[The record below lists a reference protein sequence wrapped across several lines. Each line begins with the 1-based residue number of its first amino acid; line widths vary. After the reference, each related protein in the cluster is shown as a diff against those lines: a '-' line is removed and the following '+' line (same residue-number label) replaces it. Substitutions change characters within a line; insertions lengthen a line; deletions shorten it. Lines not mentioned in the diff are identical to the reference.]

1 MKFSNN
7 YIHLTFKSASLIVLA
22 ISFLTLG
29 LIFTKDAFAED
40 TSANNDQRLVTIHD
54 GDKEVT
60 ILTKAGTIGDALKQ
74 AEIDVEDRDIVE
86 PATSF
91 KMIAKSYQ
99 VNVFRARPV
108 IVVDAARQVKVMT
121 AEQSPKQIAK
131 AADVTIYDEDV
142 TEFKR
147 VGNILDSGGA
157 SVQMVIDR
165 AVVFSFN
172 QYGKTFEARTQ
183 ADTVGNLLKE
193 KKITLGP
200 NDGVSPSLDT
210 FITPGMSVKVWRD
223 GKQTITQE
231 EVVARPV
238 EEIKDVDQPV
248 GSRTIREEGSDGK
261 RNATYEVEMRDGVEV
276 SRKEI
281 ASVVTV
287 APVKQ
292 VVAVGAKIMGSYT
305 TPSENESITW
315 SFLMGKGLTREQTA
329 GIMGNLMQEHHFK
342 TSGDGLAQWTG
353 GRKARLMALDDPY
366 NIHTQLNFMWTE
378 LTGPYSSTLNN
389 IRASTTV
396 EASVRYFQNGYERCG
411 LCMEDRRIQYAYNIL
426 ASH

>member
-1 MKFSNN
+1 MRNN
-7 YIHLTFKSASLIVLA
+7 YFHLTFKSASLIVLA

-40 TSANNDQRLVTIHD
+40 PSATNDQRLVTIHD
-54 GDKEVT
+54 QGSSVT
-60 ILTKAGTIGDALKQ
+60 LVTRSSTVAEAISQ
-74 AEIDVEDRDIVE
+74 ANIAVSKHDMVE
-86 PATSF
+86 PAVTE
-91 KMIAKSYQ
+91 KIAAKSYHI
-99 VNVFRARPV
+99 NIFRARPV
-108 IVVDAARQVKVMT
+108 IVVDGDKQVKVMT
-121 AEQSPKQIAK
+121 AEQSPRQIAE
-131 AADVTIYDEDV
+131 AAGFTFYNEDIA
-142 TEFKR
+142 EF
-147 VGNILDSGGA
+147 GQIDSVLA
-157 SVQMVIDR
+157 SDGIGIRMVIKR
-165 AVVFSFN
+165 ATVFSFTL
-172 QYGKTFEARTQ
+172 YGKHSDARTQ
-183 ADTVGNLLKE
+183 SKTVGEMLEE
-193 KKITLGP
+193 KGIYLGA
-200 NDGVSPSLDT
+200 DDKVSPSKDQA
-210 FITPGMSVKVWRD
+210 IAGGIEVRVWRE
-223 GKQTITQE
+223 GVQTMTVE
-231 EVVARPV
+231 EVVAKPV
-238 EEIKDVDQPV
+238 EEVKDRDQER
-248 GSRTIREEGSDGK
+248 GWREVKTKGQDGK
-261 RNATYEVEMRDGVEV
+261 RQVTYEIVIQDGVEV

-281 ASVVTV
+281 ASITTLE
-287 APVKQ
+287 PVKE